1 MQDDN
6 LCSYSFFT
14 VSCLSLVLHDL
25 LSLIYFES
33 LKKKKKKMVCSI
45 IQLINLMLNA
55 ASMLLS
61 CRKLRSFLA
70 QLHRALLIVSYYRCI
85 ETRLKSAHSS

>member
-1 MQDDN
+1 
-6 LCSYSFFT
+6 
-14 VSCLSLVLHDL
+14 
-25 LSLIYFES
+25 
-33 LKKKKKKMVCSI
+33 MVCSI

-70 QLHRALLIVSYYRCI
+70 QLQRALLIVSYYRCI